1 MSLSYLIEERQL
13 MFPSKLQRTDNI
25 VWRTLMYVPMVK
37 YKMLG
42 LAAKYRL
49 NDVRESLS
57 VITDSVWSCFVQ
69 EV

>member
-25 VWRTLMYVPMVK
+25 VWRTLMCVPMVK